1 MEFNILFLS
10 LVIFVVSTILYS
22 AFNKAVKK
30 NKALKTLLEIVM
42 GASLVTS
49 LFYLLV

>member
-1 MEFNILFLS
+1 MEINILFLS
-10 LVIFVVSTILYS
+10 LVVFVVSTILYS

-30 NKALKTLLEIVM
+30 NKVLKSLLEVVM
-42 GASLVTS
+42 GASLVVS